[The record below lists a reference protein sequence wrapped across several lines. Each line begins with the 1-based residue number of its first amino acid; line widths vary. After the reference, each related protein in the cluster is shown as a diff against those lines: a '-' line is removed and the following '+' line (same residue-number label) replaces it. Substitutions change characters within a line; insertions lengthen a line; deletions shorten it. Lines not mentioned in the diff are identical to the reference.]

1 MYIHSFPDRK
11 KNPEMY
17 AKWVE
22 SVNKNAPVKFVPTEA
37 TRICSEHFRSDMK
50 EEGGQK
56 VILTPFAVP
65 TIFTTSQVCVFVIFS
80 LYNVFVFDSLTCFN
94 VPRTSLLTLK
104 VSVPVLSN
112 ITRIITKDKLDL
124 LYKGYKFVLYDNINL
139 ATHQVNLNNALC
151 CCLGCTIYRFTLFSP
166 LSNISPPPLL
176 ISPPF

>member
-1 MYIHSFPDRK
+1 MYIHSFPDWK
-11 KNPEMY
+11 KNAEMY

-22 SVNKNAPVKFVPTEA
+22 NVNKNALVKFVPTEA

-80 LYNVFVFDSLTCFN
+80 LYNFFVFNSLTLTCFN

-104 VSVPVLSN
+104 LSVPIQGCESWGDGGG
-112 ITRIITKDKLDL
+112 TRPPPPVFGVGGTDIL
-124 LYKGYKFVLYDNINL
+124 L
-139 ATHQVNLNNALC
+139 
-151 CCLGCTIYRFTLFSP
+151 
-166 LSNISPPPLL
+166 SPPLFD
-176 ISPPF
+176 IQGRVIA

>member
-1 MYIHSFPDRK
+1 
-11 KNPEMY
+11 MY

-22 SVNKNAPVKFVPTEA
+22 NVNKNALVKFVPTEA

-80 LYNVFVFDSLTCFN
+80 LYNFFVFNSLTLTCFN

-104 VSVPVLSN
+104 LSVPIQGCESWGDGGGGRVLPPQFLEWGG
-112 ITRIITKDKLDL
+112 RISYYPLHFLTFKAESLHEAK
-124 LYKGYKFVLYDNINL
+124 V
-139 ATHQVNLNNALC
+139 
-151 CCLGCTIYRFTLFSP
+151 IYRTMEHAVRFIVSP
-166 LSNISPPPLL
+166 SAGSTET
-176 ISPPF
+176 SVGVSSFVMRV

>member
-1 MYIHSFPDRK
+1 
-11 KNPEMY
+11 MY

-22 SVNKNAPVKFVPTEA
+22 NVNKNALVKFVPTEA

-80 LYNVFVFDSLTCFN
+80 LYNFFVFNSLTLTCFN

-104 VSVPVLSN
+104 LSVP
-112 ITRIITKDKLDL
+112 I
-124 LYKGYKFVLYDNINL
+124 
-139 ATHQVNLNNALC
+139 Q
-151 CCLGCTIYRFTLFSP
+151 GCESWGDGGGDA
-166 LSNISPPPLL
+166 SSPPSFWSGGDGYL
-176 ISPPF
+176 IIPSTF